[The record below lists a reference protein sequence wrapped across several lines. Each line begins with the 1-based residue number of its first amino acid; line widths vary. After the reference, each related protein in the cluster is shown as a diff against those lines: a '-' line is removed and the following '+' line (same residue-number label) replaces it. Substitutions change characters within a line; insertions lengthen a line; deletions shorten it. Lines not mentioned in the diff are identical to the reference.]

1 MEKNTFV
8 ILSFVVLLAA
18 ENYYARVVQSY
29 DEMELKRTYYVDGNL
44 MDNKQIYDCN
54 SELGVVFQKAKK
66 SKVSI
71 KLYFASDSGYTN
83 SIILAFNSDI
93 RLTFSASERQTKK
106 MPWGGTRYYTY
117 FDLNEDVYLQYFVR
131 DCPQK
136 MRVRPSRYRG
146 ASFLDFRVSQ
156 IQRNAFAEMANFYLN
171 SLQK

>member
-1 MEKNTFV
+1 MLSSWNIILKMEKNTFV

-71 KLYFASDSGYTN
+71 KLYFASDSGYTD
-83 SIILAFNSDI
+83 SYS
-93 RLTFSASERQTKK
+93 
-106 MPWGGTRYYTY
+106 
-117 FDLNEDVYLQYFVR
+117 
-131 DCPQK
+131 
-136 MRVRPSRYRG
+136 G

-156 IQRNAFAEMANFYLN
+156 IQRNAFNEMANFYLN